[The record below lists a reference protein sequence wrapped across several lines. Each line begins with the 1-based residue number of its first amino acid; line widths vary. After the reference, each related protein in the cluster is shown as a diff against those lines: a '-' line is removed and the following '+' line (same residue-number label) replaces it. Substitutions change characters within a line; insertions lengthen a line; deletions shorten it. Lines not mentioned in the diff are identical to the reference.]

1 MKKKAILLLFGLSA
15 SGLLLTAC
23 GGQAGGDS
31 SEGGKSSVFEAIP
44 SDDAASSSESSASD
58 PAADST
64 DSESDT
70 WEVAPLHVIVT
81 SRDMTRWN
89 EDSYDTELSFSDFQL
104 SLDEADAAA
113 YPELAAALKEQTNTS
128 ESDADTAID
137 ELSGEYAD
145 LMNYASSSDFPNGIS
160 HEKTGTVLRADSN
173 VVSVRADE
181 SWYLG
186 GAHGSRQISGLNYD
200 SQSGKLLALSNVLAD
215 EDTFRSILISNF
227 RGQNAD
233 ILDGIFVDLDS
244 YFQSLSFSD
253 SSLAWTIDSEGIT
266 LYFEPEELGAY
277 AIGAPSVRVFFASA
291 EGSIQDKYTNSC
303 DTGYVLTLDDSIESD
318 VNGDG
323 SPESVS
329 LISEDNGE
337 DMSRISLQVDDQKIP
352 VDDYAYS
359 AEADLIFCRDSSVYA
374 YVFTR
379 HENDYTQL
387 YVVDLNSMTCDTEN
401 ALDLSPASRFV
412 TSWTEGDENWSSR
425 MQLAFTDPSQFE
437 LGQRTDLL
445 GTESVYQSFHV
456 GSDGLPVTGDSL
468 FLTTSPYVLQAKQDI
483 SCSLTS
489 EDGSLTGDAVIP
501 KGTFLRMV
509 RTDNQS
515 ICDLQ
520 EISSSSLIK
529 TDADD
534 SARYTTKLPAT
545 PDYSQKLYR
554 IRLDTSTYPSTIGG
568 VDEGELLDGIQYA
581 G

>member
-23 GGQAGGDS
+23 GGQAGSDS
-31 SEGGKSSVFEAIP
+31 SEGGKSSVFESIP
-44 SDDAASSSESSASD
+44 SDDAANSSESSTNES
-58 PAADST
+58 AANSA

-81 SRDMTRWN
+81 SRDITRWN
-89 EDSYDTELSFSDFQL
+89 KDSYNTEISFSDFQL
-104 SLDEADAAA
+104 SLDEADAAS
-113 YPELAAALKEQTNTS
+113 YPKLVAALEEQSKTV
-128 ESDADTAID
+128 ESGADSSIE

-145 LMNYASSSDFPNGIS
+145 LINYASSSDFPNGIS

-200 SQSGKLLALSNVLAD
+200 SQSGKSLVLSDVLAD
-215 EDTFRSILISNF
+215 EATFRSLLISNF
-227 RGQNAD
+227 REQNAE

-244 YFQSLSFSD
+244 YLQALSFSD
-253 SSLAWTIDSEGIT
+253 SSLAWTIDGEGIT

-277 AIGAPSVRVFFASA
+277 AIGSPSVRVFFDSA
-291 EGSIQDKYTNSC
+291 EGCIQDKYTKSSN
-303 DTGYVLTLDDSIESD
+303 TGYVLSLDDSVESD

-337 DMSRISLQVDDQKIP
+337 DMSQISLQVDDKKIP

-359 AEADLIFCRDSSVYA
+359 AEANLIFCRDSSVYA

-401 ALDLSPASRFV
+401 PLDLSPASRFV
-412 TSWTEGDENWSSR
+412 TSWTEGDENWSSW

-445 GTESVYQSFHV
+445 GTESVYQGFHV

-468 FLTTSPYVLQAKQDI
+468 FLATSPYVLQAKKDI
-483 SCSLTS
+483 SCTISD
-489 EDGSLTGDAVIP
+489 EAGNETGNAVIP

-529 TDADD
+529 TDEDD
-534 SARYTTKLPAT
+534 SVRYTTRLPAT

-554 IRLDTSTYPSTIGG
+554 IRLDTSTYPSTIDG
-568 VDEGELLDGIQYA
+568 VDESELLDGIQYA